1 MTNDIDNV
9 FDSSTESSFFVGD
22 SSSKKENKFIPAVPG
37 TYVGHIVDVK
47 SNIYDIKGGKYKAR
61 IYNIYV
67 ELAKENEGNKYL
79 VEGREV
85 DGKEYVGRKLRSDG
99 VFRYL
104 EPGPNDSFEGRAD
117 MNMGYLKTC
126 EALGLECK
134 EVEKEMDGKVIN
146 VKQLPTINEEDILGK
161 AVQVTTKYG
170 RPYKNSK
177 GYDTTPLIIKYFNVW
192 KDGKDKTIEKT
203 NLDEIPF

>member
-1 MTNDIDNV
+1 
-9 FDSSTESSFFVGD
+9 
-22 SSSKKENKFIPAVPG
+22 
-37 TYVGHIVDVK
+37 
-47 SNIYDIKGGKYKAR
+47 
-61 IYNIYV
+61 
-67 ELAKENEGNKYL
+67 
-79 VEGREV
+79 
-85 DGKEYVGRKLRSDG
+85 
-99 VFRYL
+99 
-104 EPGPNDSFEGRAD
+104 